1 MKTNNK
7 GISLIS
13 QIIIIIAI
21 IILATI
27 VIFSGLDTP
36 EKAQLS
42 KVISDIDSV
51 QTSADQAYSG
61 LYTERALAG
70 EVWTK
75 GQLYESVATGIIDR
89 NQLSGEGLVKIS
101 DSSLLTINLPKYEGR
116 TWYISVKDL
125 SPTVQTG
132 SVVLSP
138 GFESDG
144 KTYST
149 LLDIQNRGELVGSNE
164 DIDTNLK
171 VTDLKITT
179 DIEGTDIAGDSVL
192 IGTSLYIYF
201 KAMEGGKTVEISP
214 SVPCEVT
221 DNGIY
226 EFILTKSTGEYE
238 KYEVNVNNYVEHTLA
253 TDVKVGG
260 YIEYIPDSAEYITD
274 SEKTGY
280 NSQTL
285 KTAENTKW
293 KVLYANKRTGEVL
306 LTTDEPVNDGT
317 YLKGIKGYLDGAS
330 ELNKICEKLYS
341 NKKLG
346 ITARSMTITDLNKA
360 CGVTNPA
367 SVYKDYGVGYA
378 YYPAGTTFEEDNTT
392 TINPSNGKTYINKV
406 AKEIAKFYTSDGGG
420 KEETVD
426 GIKYR
431 VPTEADGPVFV
442 TRTYYIYAPI
452 DFSMTVGR
460 VLGSFGSS
468 KSNWLASQAV
478 GLTEDSANFNI
489 RYASS
494 EIVDANYLCS
504 SYDNLEESY
513 DSIRPIISLSS
524 VKLKIV
530 GGEGT
535 EGSPLILQKK

>member
-21 IILATI
+21 IILASI

-61 LYTERALAG
+61 LYTERALTG

-75 GQLYESVATGIIDR
+75 GQLYEAVATGIIDR
-89 NQLSGEGLVKIS
+89 EQLSGEGLVKIS
-101 DSSLLTINLPKYEGR
+101 NNSLLTINLPVYEGR

-125 SPTVQTG
+125 SPTIQTG
-132 SVVLSP
+132 SVVLSL

-149 LLDIQNRGELVGSNE
+149 LLDIQNRGELVDSDE
-164 DIDTNLK
+164 EVDTNLK

-192 IGTSLYIYF
+192 IGTPLYINF
-201 KAMEGGKTVEISP
+201 KATEGGKSIEISP

-260 YIEYIPDSAEYITD
+260 YIEYIPDSAEYTTD

-285 KTAENTKW
+285 KTATNTKW

-317 YLKGIKGYLDGAS
+317 YLKGIRGYLNGAS
-330 ELNKICEKLYS
+330 ELNKICEELYS

-360 CGVTNPA
+360 CGITNPA
-367 SVYKDYGVGYA
+367 DVYEEYGVGYA

-392 TINPSNGKTYINKV
+392 TINPANGKTYINKV

-420 KEETVD
+420 KEETLD

-431 VPTEADGPVFV
+431 VPTKEDGPVFV
-442 TRTYYIYAPI
+442 TRTYYTYAPI

-460 VLGSFGSS
+460 VLGAFGSN
-468 KSNWLASQAV
+468 KSSWLASQDV
-478 GLTEDSANFNI
+478 GLNEDHANFNI
-489 RYASS
+489 RCAYADT
-494 EIVDANYLCS
+494 VYDNYLCS
-504 SYDNLEESY
+504 SYDNSEESS
-513 DSIRPIISLSS
+513 DGIRPIISLSS
-524 VKLKIV
+524 VKLKIA

-535 EGSPLILQKK
+535 EVSPLILEKK

>member
-13 QIIIIIAI
+13 QIIIIIVI
-21 IILATI
+21 IILAAI

-61 LYTERALAG
+61 LYTERALTG

-75 GQLYESVATGIIDR
+75 GQLYEAVATGIIDR
-89 NQLSGEGLVKIS
+89 ELLSGEGLVKIS
-101 DSSLLTINLPKYEGR
+101 DNSLLTINLPKYEGR

-138 GFESDG
+138 GFESAG

-149 LLDIQNRGELVGSNE
+149 LLDIQNRGELVVSNE
-164 DIDTNLK
+164 GVDTDLK

-179 DIEGTDIAGDSVL
+179 DIAGTDIAGDSVL
-192 IGTSLYIYF
+192 IGTPLYINF
-201 KAMEGGKTVEISP
+201 KATEGGKTVEISP
-214 SVPCEVT
+214 SLPCQVT
-221 DNGIY
+221 ANGIY
-226 EFILTKSTGEYE
+226 EFVLTKSTGEHE
-238 KYEVNVNNYVEHTLA
+238 KYEVNINNYVEHTLA
-253 TDVKVGG
+253 ADVQVGK
-260 YIEYIPDSAEYITD
+260 YIKYIPDSAEYTTD

-280 NSQTL
+280 DSQTL
-285 KTAENTKW
+285 KTTENTKW
-293 KVLYANKRTGEVL
+293 QILYANDSTGEVL
-306 LTTDEPVNDGT
+306 LTTTEPVNDGI
-317 YLKGIKGYLDGAS
+317 YLKGIKGYLNGAS
-330 ELNKICEKLYS
+330 ELNKICEELYS
-341 NKKLG
+341 NEELG
-346 ITARSMTITDLNKA
+346 ITARSITITDLNKA
-360 CGVTNPA
+360 FGVTNPA

-378 YYPAGTTFEEDNTT
+378 YYPAGTIFEEDNTT
-392 TINPSNGKTYINKV
+392 TVNPANGKTYINKV

-431 VPTEADGPVFV
+431 VPTEEDGPVFV
-442 TRTYYIYAPI
+442 TRTYYYYFPKEL
-452 DFSMTVGR
+452 SSTVKSI
-460 VLGSFGSS
+460 LGGFGTENSS
-468 KSNWLASQAV
+468 WLASQAV
-478 GLTEDSANFNI
+478 GLAEDSANFNI

-494 EIVDANYLCS
+494 EVVDANYLCS
-504 SYDNLEESY
+504 SYDNTNESY
-513 DSIRPIISLSS
+513 DSIRPVISLSS
-524 VKLKIV
+524 ANLKIS

-535 EGSPLILQKK
+535 EGSPLILLKK